1 MAHRDIS
8 LRCSVW
14 SLSGHSGHRV
24 SRSNHARFMI
34 RALVCFRAERPIVEA
49 EMFLTF
55 FLWRVWQ
62 RCPLITVG

>member
-1 MAHRDIS
+1 MSKSAKVV
-8 LRCSVW
+8 L
-14 SLSGHSGHRV
+14 V
-24 SRSNHARFMI
+24 S
-34 RALVCFRAERPIVEA
+34 FRGERPIVEA